1 MVANFFKNKSYN
13 CKKGRNMRKRKNI
26 KKRKNYGT
34 IWMINLCLIL
44 VGTAIFVWYINVP
57 DASPEETLKE
67 YMSYISNQKYEQM
80 YEMIDVGASG
90 NICQEDFVKRNSAI
104 YEGIGVDNI
113 KIHITSYDK
122 EQKEICYET
131 SMDTVAGNVTFENN
145 VSFIQEK
152 GTYKLVWSD
161 SLIFPELDSTDKVKV
176 SVTNAERGQILDRNG
191 RVLAGKGVASSV
203 GVVPGKLEN
212 RDDAISQLADLLEMK
227 VEDIERKLSA
237 KWVKEDS
244 FVPLKTIPKVDE
256 LKLLSLKPDKET
268 LAEKERHEKLLEIP
282 GVKISDIGIREYP
295 LGEAAA
301 HLVGYVQNV
310 TAEDLEEHD
319 GEGYTSNSVIGKS
332 GMEGL
337 FEKELK
343 GQNGCSI
350 TIVYSNGNKK
360 KIIVST
366 IVENGKD
373 IKLTID
379 SNLQKEL
386 YKQFKDDKSCSVAM
400 NQYTGEVLALVSTPS
415 YDNNDFIRGMSS
427 EKWNALNEDENK
439 PMYNRFRQVW
449 CPGSTFKPIIAA
461 IGLTTGAIDPNEDYG
476 NEGLSWQKD
485 SSWGSYHVTTL
496 HAYEPVILKNALI
509 YSDNIYFAKAALKIG
524 ERDMESS
531 LTKLGFNEELPF
543 DIKVAKSQFSN
554 TDKIE
559 KEIQLADSGYGQGQI
574 LVNPLHMAC
583 IYSAFC
589 NEGNMIKPYLTYK
602 EDAIPNVWITA
613 AFTKDAAQMV
623 LEDTKEV
630 INNPHGTGYAACRT
644 DITLAGKTGTAEIK
658 ASKEDTTGTEW
669 GWFSVFTT
677 DENMDRPIMIISM
690 VEDVKGRGGSGYV
703 VKKDSQVLEKWLSD
717 N

>member
-1 MVANFFKNKSYN
+1 MTKKKKKSRIY
-13 CKKGRNMRKRKNI
+13 I
-26 KKRKNYGT
+26 
-34 IWMINLCLIL
+34 IWLMNLCLITT
-44 VGTAIFVWYINVP
+44 VVAFFVWYESVP
-57 DASPEETLKE
+57 DVSPEKVLKT
-67 YMSYISNQKYEQM
+67 YMAHISNREYEQM
-80 YEMIDVGASG
+80 YEMIDAGISG
-90 NICQEDFVKRNSAI
+90 NISQEDFVKRNSAI
-104 YEGIGVDNI
+104 YEGIDVDNM
-113 KIHITSYDK
+113 KVHITSYDK

-131 SMDTVAGNVTFENN
+131 SMDTVAGNVTFENKA
-145 VSFIQEK
+145 SFIQEK

-256 LKLLSLKPDKET
+256 LKLLSLEPDKET
-268 LAEKERHEKLLEIP
+268 LAEKEKHEKLLEIP

-350 TIVYSNGNKK
+350 TIVDSNGNKK

-379 SNLQKEL
+379 RICKKNYMNNLK
-386 YKQFKDDKSCSVAM
+386 M
-400 NQYTGEVLALVSTPS
+400 
-415 YDNNDFIRGMSS
+415 IR
-427 EKWNALNEDENK
+427 A
-439 PMYNRFRQVW
+439 V
-449 CPGSTFKPIIAA
+449 
-461 IGLTTGAIDPNEDYG
+461 
-476 NEGLSWQKD
+476 
-485 SSWGSYHVTTL
+485 
-496 HAYEPVILKNALI
+496 
-509 YSDNIYFAKAALKIG
+509 
-524 ERDMESS
+524 
-531 LTKLGFNEELPF
+531 
-543 DIKVAKSQFSN
+543 
-554 TDKIE
+554 
-559 KEIQLADSGYGQGQI
+559 QL
-574 LVNPLHMAC
+574 L
-583 IYSAFC
+583 
-589 NEGNMIKPYLTYK
+589 
-602 EDAIPNVWITA
+602 
-613 AFTKDAAQMV
+613 
-623 LEDTKEV
+623 
-630 INNPHGTGYAACRT
+630 
-644 DITLAGKTGTAEIK
+644 
-658 ASKEDTTGTEW
+658 
-669 GWFSVFTT
+669 
-677 DENMDRPIMIISM
+677 
-690 VEDVKGRGGSGYV
+690 
-703 VKKDSQVLEKWLSD
+703 
-717 N
+717 

>member
-1 MVANFFKNKSYN
+1 
-13 CKKGRNMRKRKNI
+13 MRKRKNI

-145 VSFIQEK
+145 VSFTQEK

-386 YKQFKDDKSCSVAM
+386 YEQFKDDKSCSVAM

-524 ERDMESS
+524 EKDMESS

-613 AFTKDAAQMV
+613 AFTKNAAQMV
-623 LEDTKEV
+623 LDDTKEV

>member
-1 MVANFFKNKSYN
+1 
-13 CKKGRNMRKRKNI
+13 MRKRKNI

-90 NICQEDFVKRNSAI
+90 NISQEDFVKRNSAI

-122 EQKEICYET
+122 EQKEICYEI

-386 YKQFKDDKSCSVAM
+386 YEQFKDDKSCSVAM

>member
-1 MVANFFKNKSYN
+1 
-13 CKKGRNMRKRKNI
+13 MRKRKNI
-26 KKRKNYGT
+26 KKRKNYGI

-386 YKQFKDDKSCSVAM
+386 YEQFKDDKSCSVAI

-439 PMYNRFRQVW
+439 PMYNRF
-449 CPGSTFKPIIAA
+449 
-461 IGLTTGAIDPNEDYG
+461 
-476 NEGLSWQKD
+476 
-485 SSWGSYHVTTL
+485 
-496 HAYEPVILKNALI
+496 
-509 YSDNIYFAKAALKIG
+509 
-524 ERDMESS
+524 
-531 LTKLGFNEELPF
+531 
-543 DIKVAKSQFSN
+543 
-554 TDKIE
+554 
-559 KEIQLADSGYGQGQI
+559 
-574 LVNPLHMAC
+574 
-583 IYSAFC
+583 
-589 NEGNMIKPYLTYK
+589 
-602 EDAIPNVWITA
+602 
-613 AFTKDAAQMV
+613 
-623 LEDTKEV
+623 
-630 INNPHGTGYAACRT
+630 
-644 DITLAGKTGTAEIK
+644 
-658 ASKEDTTGTEW
+658 
-669 GWFSVFTT
+669 
-677 DENMDRPIMIISM
+677 
-690 VEDVKGRGGSGYV
+690 
-703 VKKDSQVLEKWLSD
+703 
-717 N
+717 

>member
-1 MVANFFKNKSYN
+1 
-13 CKKGRNMRKRKNI
+13 MRKKNI
-26 KKRKNYGT
+26 KKRKNYGI

-203 GVVPGKLEN
+203 GVVPGELEN

-386 YKQFKDDKSCSVAM
+386 YEQFKDDKSCSVAM

-658 ASKEDTTGTEW
+658 ASKEDTTGTEL

>member
-1 MVANFFKNKSYN
+1 
-13 CKKGRNMRKRKNI
+13 
-26 KKRKNYGT
+26 
-34 IWMINLCLIL
+34 
-44 VGTAIFVWYINVP
+44 
-57 DASPEETLKE
+57 
-67 YMSYISNQKYEQM
+67 
-80 YEMIDVGASG
+80 
-90 NICQEDFVKRNSAI
+90 
-104 YEGIGVDNI
+104 
-113 KIHITSYDK
+113 
-122 EQKEICYET
+122 
-131 SMDTVAGNVTFENN
+131 
-145 VSFIQEK
+145 
-152 GTYKLVWSD
+152 
-161 SLIFPELDSTDKVKV
+161 
-176 SVTNAERGQILDRNG
+176 
-191 RVLAGKGVASSV
+191 
-203 GVVPGKLEN
+203 
-212 RDDAISQLADLLEMK
+212 
-227 VEDIERKLSA
+227 
-237 KWVKEDS
+237 
-244 FVPLKTIPKVDE
+244 
-256 LKLLSLKPDKET
+256 
-268 LAEKERHEKLLEIP
+268 
-282 GVKISDIGIREYP
+282 
-295 LGEAAA
+295 
-301 HLVGYVQNV
+301 
-310 TAEDLEEHD
+310 
-319 GEGYTSNSVIGKS
+319 
-332 GMEGL
+332 
-337 FEKELK
+337 
-343 GQNGCSI
+343 
-350 TIVYSNGNKK
+350 
-360 KIIVST
+360 
-366 IVENGKD
+366 
-373 IKLTID
+373 
-379 SNLQKEL
+379 
-386 YKQFKDDKSCSVAM
+386 M

-461 IGLTTGAIDPNEDYG
+461 IGLTTGAINPNEDYG

-524 ERDMESS
+524 EGDMESS

-658 ASKEDTTGTEW
+658 ASKEDTTGTEL

>member
-1 MVANFFKNKSYN
+1 
-13 CKKGRNMRKRKNI
+13 MRKRKNI

-203 GVVPGKLEN
+203 GVVLGKLEN

-350 TIVYSNGNKK
+350 TIVDSNGNKK

-386 YKQFKDDKSCSVAM
+386 YEQFKDDKSCSVAM

>member
-386 YKQFKDDKSCSVAM
+386 YEQFKDDKSCSVAM

-461 IGLTTGAIDPNEDYG
+461 IGLTTGAIDPDEDYG

-485 SSWGSYHVTTL
+485 SSWGSYYVTTL

-658 ASKEDTTGTEW
+658 ASKEDTTGTEL

>member
-1 MVANFFKNKSYN
+1 
-13 CKKGRNMRKRKNI
+13 MRKRKNI

-57 DASPEETLKE
+57 NASPEETLKE

-90 NICQEDFVKRNSAI
+90 NICQEDFMKRNSAI

-176 SVTNAERGQILDRNG
+176 SVTNADRGQILDRNG

>member
-1 MVANFFKNKSYN
+1 
-13 CKKGRNMRKRKNI
+13 MRKRKNI

-57 DASPEETLKE
+57 NASPEETLKE

-90 NICQEDFVKRNSAI
+90 NICQEDFMKRNSAI

-350 TIVYSNGNKK
+350 TIVDSNGNKK

-386 YKQFKDDKSCSVAM
+386 YEQFKDDKSCSVAI

-658 ASKEDTTGTEW
+658 ASKEDTTGTEL